1 MMNCSHSVNF
11 IFFQLVPFHYKSSS
25 ELTLIITQQE
35 SILGCYEFSSANR
48 INLKLFTLASDRLF
62 ELEENEA
69 IFHKISQEQEATYEY
84 SSLR

>member
-1 MMNCSHSVNF
+1 MMNFSHSVNF

-25 ELTLIITQQE
+25 ELTLIITQE
-35 SILGCYEFSSANR
+35 SILGLYEFFSANR

-69 IFHKISQEQEATYEY
+69 IFHKISQEQEATY
-84 SSLR
+84 